1 MTSPTP
7 APETIDAD
15 PGPLTDAATRV
26 TGALFE
32 LGRLWAAHG
41 LTVGRSALHTSAETL
56 RTTAEVLGDLAERF
70 EDEERSEPGEEQPA
84 A

>member
-1 MTSPTP
+1 MTSSTP
-7 APETIDAD
+7 QN
-15 PGPLTDAATRV
+15 GPITDAATKI
-26 TGALFE
+26 TSALFE

-41 LTVGRSALHTSAETL
+41 LTVGRSALDTSAKTL

-70 EDEERSEPGEEQPA
+70 EDEEAASEPGEEQPA